1 MWPKIYEEV
10 HQAPRSPPSA
20 ATPKEI
26 FASDGQLLCQGEETW
41 GDAGWLSIR
50 ILYQLKKNTK
60 FQNYGVFD
68 LKRAPSPLHYYESVD
83 TPKLV
88 RSV

>member
-1 MWPKIYEEV
+1 MWPKISEEV
-10 HQAPRSPPSA
+10 HQAPCSSPSA

-26 FASDGQLLCQGEETW
+26 FASDGQLLCQGEEAR
-41 GDAGWLSIR
+41 GDTGRFRVRFLNQ
-50 ILYQLKKNTK
+50 LYNFTK

-68 LKRAPSPLHYYESVD
+68 LKRATSPLHYYESVD